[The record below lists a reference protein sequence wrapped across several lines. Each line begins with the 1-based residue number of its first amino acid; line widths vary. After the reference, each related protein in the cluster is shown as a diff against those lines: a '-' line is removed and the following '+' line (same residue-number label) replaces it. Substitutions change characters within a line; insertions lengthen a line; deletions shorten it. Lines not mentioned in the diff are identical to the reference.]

1 MSQVIIVVFDLN
13 SMKSFEEA
21 IKWTTELK
29 EQKMTVWLVGNL
41 KYGQRVINK
50 KEVKEFLSSND
61 LRYYEI
67 SAKSGYGVGSL
78 LRHIT
83 DYILYKK
90 SQPQT
95 TEIIDYDSRCLA
107 CFLL

>member
-1 MSQVIIVVFDLN
+1 MSQVIIVVFDFN
-13 SMKSFEEA
+13 SMKSFEKA
-21 IKWTTELK
+21 IKWATELK

-41 KYGQRVINK
+41 KNEQRVINK
-50 KEVKEFLSSND
+50 KEVKQFLNSND
-61 LRYYEI
+61 LRYHEV
-67 SAKSGYGVGSL
+67 SAKSGHGVGSL

-83 DYILYKK
+83 DYVLYKK

-95 TEIIDYDSRCLA
+95 TEVIDYDSRCLA